1 MLHNSHNRC
10 TLLCHHYSPTHLSTA
25 LPHSHESRARLQTSG
40 DSNCLIL
47 IQSCRGFSEVK
58 HCTGPYLWTLPAAFE
73 PGSWKFRYC
82 FFSKVITTT
91 SFMNFSGIQRWRY
104 HHHNLATTST
114 SPPAENPNIDISGG
128 DSWIITVTA
137 EHGAA
142 CTNSKMR
149 PEDSL
154 MAYAWWL
161 EVLLHL
167 FGLQKARTA
176 TNVCFHLLSL
186 SDKSLSLAKHGTALR
201 KNHWSCSV
209 HQEYPRDAM
218 QGKMKCCYAFGLPA
232 RGRKCAIAA
241 DFSGHAH
248 FFRQESLLQLRW
260 RTSGF
265 SSQNFNATCSSMPGW
280 GGSGLADLFA
290 RTSYSNKLAF
300 SRTSHV
306 T

>member
-1 MLHNSHNRC
+1 MGDFLLEQVAICCWRGHLRVCFNISHFLLTRMQFSTWTRFPIARCRTRTERSVSVGRYQTETRWCSFFVKSHVGALSLEPSDISMLHNSHNRC

-82 FFSKVITTT
+82 SFSKVITTT

-104 HHHNLATTST
+104 HHHKLATTST

-137 EHGAA
+137 EHGAT

-154 MAYAWWL
+154 MAYASWL

-186 SDKSLSLAKHGTALR
+186 SDKSLSPR
-201 KNHWSCSV
+201 KAQHSF
-209 HQEYPRDAM
+209 EKKP
-218 QGKMKCCYAFGLPA
+218 L
-232 RGRKCAIAA
+232 
-241 DFSGHAH
+241 
-248 FFRQESLLQLRW
+248 
-260 RTSGF
+260 
-265 SSQNFNATCSSMPGW
+265 
-280 GGSGLADLFA
+280 
-290 RTSYSNKLAF
+290 KL
-300 SRTSHV
+300 
-306 T
+306 